1 MFVDFLEICS
11 HVCNLCSQ
19 NGVSLSRIL
28 FTRVYGCV
36 GVGQPSSSVVMGIKE
51 VREEDISFPDHIS
64 GPPSGWRSAV
74 RRVAMLRAMNDGHS
88 GLPPRWEWKANSN
101 GQCLNLWAAC
111 ASEARAVSPSA
122 PWSLSMFVQE
132 FVAAAQ

>member
-1 MFVDFLEICS
+1 M
-11 HVCNLCSQ
+11 
-19 NGVSLSRIL
+19 SLLNIR

-36 GVGQPSSSVVMGIKE
+36 GVGHPSSSVVIGIE
-51 VREEDISFPDHIS
+51 VDRVEDISFPDHIS

-74 RRVAMLRAMNDGHS
+74 RRVAMLRAITEGQR
-88 GLPPRWEWKANSN
+88 GRPPRWEWKASSN
-101 GQCLNLWAAC
+101 GQCWNLVAAC
-111 ASEARAVSPSA
+111 ASEARAVAPSA